1 MYNCIYHFLLSDSVG
16 NHQLITL
23 HNLLQLTQ
31 IIYVI
36 YLLAKLK
43 AVTWSTEYRLWDSDY
58 STDLIESTDQIQNK
72 TEPYGRQKF
81 SILSIVWHWPDDRFE
96 ENKDGSDKHG
106 GMDDVQRLDIF
117 LIPATDTAIVKLERT
132 I

>member
-1 MYNCIYHFLLSDSVG
+1 MYNCILNFLLSDSVG

-43 AVTWSTEYRLWDSDY
+43 AVT
-58 STDLIESTDQIQNK
+58 
-72 TEPYGRQKF
+72 
-81 SILSIVWHWPDDRFE
+81 
-96 ENKDGSDKHG
+96 
-106 GMDDVQRLDIF
+106 
-117 LIPATDTAIVKLERT
+117 
-132 I
+132 